1 MKKLWVKWF
10 LIGALVAIALIVGIP
25 LIINESYKANSG
37 YMTMWSAADVLSYY
51 GTILG
56 ALVAITTIIVTIG
69 FTRKQIRRESF
80 LKNETEKWSKI
91 EEIIATALDAINPIR
106 PLTETMDTGMTNPT
120 AAIATFQKYQLK
132 GKISTDQLI
141 AFLSGADYPKVK
153 TLLDCIH
160 SATEEF
166 SQISGK
172 EISAYTRLRDYTS
185 RNVAEDTLKME
196 TEYPH
201 AFSEDTL
208 SFCRSILEGTDGITF
223 DSINEDIASSNKE
236 MISAYETTY
245 KNLLQLKGQTFEAIA
260 KEMQKKADQILHL
273 WDSSNTKTD

>member
-1 MKKLWVKWF
+1 MKRSWIKWSLF
-10 LIGALVAIALIVGIP
+10 VLALLAVVIGVPI
-25 LIINESYKANSG
+25 IINESYKTNSG
-37 YMTMWSAADVLSYY
+37 YITKWGAADVLSYY

-56 ALVAITTIIVTIG
+56 ALVTITTIIATIG

-80 LKNETEKWSKI
+80 LTNETEKWSKI
-91 EEIIATALDAINPIR
+91 EGIIATALDAINPIR
-106 PLTETMDTGMTNPT
+106 PLTETMDTGMTNPIV
-120 AAIATFQKYQLK
+120 AIATFQKYQVSCK
-132 GKISTDQLI
+132 TATDQLI
-141 AFLSGADYPKVK
+141 AFLNGTDYPKVK
-153 TLLDCIH
+153 VLLDCIH

-166 SQISGK
+166 SQRSDK
-172 EISAYTRLRDYTS
+172 EISAYARLRDYTS
-185 RNVAEDTLKME
+185 RKVADDTQKME
-196 TEYPH
+196 NEHPH

-208 SFCRSILEGTDGITF
+208 SFCRSILEGTDGVTF

-273 WDSSNTKTD
+273 WDSANT